1 MHVASRNGEC
11 FGGASVIRGRFAAA
25 ICGSKT
31 EVLVVIEIEDLY
43 KYYGERR
50 AVGPLSFSIEAGEIV
65 GLLGL
70 NGAGKTTTLRI
81 LACDLLPS
89 SGSVKVD
96 GLDVVENPHEVRS
109 RIGYLPDTPP
119 LYGDMTVRA
128 YLHFTARLR
137 GMSSSEA
144 DKRVPEVLE
153 TTSLDDVRDQLI
165 SSLSHGYKQRVGIAQ
180 AIVHKPRLLVLDEPI
195 SGLDP
200 KQIVEIREL
209 LRSLKGDHTIIVSSH
224 ILSEISETC
233 DRLLVIR
240 DGQIAA
246 VGTEAE
252 LSAKLL
258 RQKGVDVT
266 ARGDEDKALDVAK
279 ALPGVVNADVVGS
292 SEAGEG
298 LFTLRVEAE
307 GDVREA
313 LCKGLVE
320 AGIGLLEVRRS
331 ERELESVFLELA
343 GSAQDAASAS
353 TSRKKVGKKSG
364 KKDKSAGSEGKA
376 EAKSA
381 STTEDGSE
389 P

>member
-1 MHVASRNGEC
+1 
-11 FGGASVIRGRFAAA
+11 
-25 ICGSKT
+25 
-31 EVLVVIEIEDLY
+31 VIEIEDLY
-43 KYYGERR
+43 KYYGERK
-50 AVGPLSFSIEAGEIV
+50 AVGPLSFSIETGEIV

-70 NGAGKTTTLRI
+70 NGAGKTTTLRV

-96 GLDVVENPHEVRS
+96 GLDVVENPHEVRA
-109 RIGYLPDTPP
+109 RIGYLPDTAP

-128 YLHFTARLR
+128 FLHFAARLR
-137 GMSSSEA
+137 GMSSA
-144 DKRVPEVLE
+144 DANKRVPEVLE
-153 TTSLDDVRDQLI
+153 TTSLEDVRDQLI
-165 SSLSHGYKQRVGIAQ
+165 SSLSHGFKQRVGIAQ

-246 VGTEAE
+246 SGTEAE
-252 LSAKLL
+252 LSEKLL

-266 ARGDEDKALDVAK
+266 VRGDESKALGVARAVK
-279 ALPGVVNADVVGS
+279 GVVSAEAEGS
-292 SEAGEG
+292 SEAGDG
-298 LFTLRVEAE
+298 IFTLRIEAE
-307 GDVREA
+307 GDIREA
-313 LCKGLVE
+313 LCKALVE
-320 AGIGLLEVRRS
+320 AGLGLLEVRRS

-343 GSAQDAASAS
+343 GSNAEAPTAAQTA
-353 TSRKKVGKKSG
+353 RKKAGKKTG
-364 KKDKSAGSEGKA
+364 KKDRVATAETKA
-376 EAKSA
+376 ETKAAA
-381 STTEDGSE
+381 SKTEDGSE

>member
-1 MHVASRNGEC
+1 
-11 FGGASVIRGRFAAA
+11 
-25 ICGSKT
+25 
-31 EVLVVIEIEDLY
+31 VIEIEDLY

-50 AVGPLSFSIEAGEIV
+50 AVGPLSFAIEAGEIV

-89 SGSVKVD
+89 SGTVKVD
-96 GLDVVENPHEVRS
+96 GIDVVESPHEVRS

-128 YLHFTARLR
+128 YLHFAARLR
-137 GMSSSEA
+137 GMSHADA
-144 DKRVPEVLE
+144 DKRVPEVIE
-153 TTSLDDVRDQLI
+153 TTALKEVRDQLI
-165 SSLSHGYKQRVGIAQ
+165 SSLSHGFKQRVGIAQ

-200 KQIVEIREL
+200 RQIVEIREL
-209 LRSLKGDHTIIVSSH
+209 LRSLKGDHTILLSSH

-240 DGQIAA
+240 DGEIAA
-246 VGTEAE
+246 SGTEAE

-266 ARGDEDKALDVAK
+266 VRGDEEKVLETARSVQ
-279 ALPGVVNADVVGS
+279 GVVGAEVDAPA
-292 SEAGEG
+292 EAGEG
-298 LFTLRVEAE
+298 ILTLRIEAE
-307 GDVREA
+307 RDVREA
-313 LCKGLVE
+313 LCKALVE

-343 GSAQDAASAS
+343 GPPAESVDAAPAA
-353 TSRKKVGKKSG
+353 RKKAGKKAG
-364 KKDKSAGSEGKA
+364 KKERAAAAEPKAAASEK
-376 EAKSA
+376 
-381 STTEDGSE
+381 EDGSGS
-389 P
+389 

>member
-1 MHVASRNGEC
+1 M
-11 FGGASVIRGRFAAA
+11 
-25 ICGSKT
+25 
-31 EVLVVIEIEDLY
+31 IEIEDLY
-43 KYYGERR
+43 KYYGERK
-50 AVGPLSFSIEAGEIV
+50 AVGPLSFSIETGEIV

-96 GLDVVENPHEVRS
+96 GLDVVEQPHEVRG

-128 YLHFTARLR
+128 YLHFAARLR
-137 GMSSSEA
+137 GMSTSDA
-144 DKRVPEVLE
+144 NKRVPEVLE
-153 TTSLDDVRDQLI
+153 ITSLDDVRDQLI

-209 LRSLKGDHTIIVSSH
+209 LRSLKGDHTILLSSH

-246 VGTEAE
+246 AGTESE

-266 ARGDEDKALDVAK
+266 ARGDESKAVEIARGLA
-279 ALPGVVNADVVGS
+279 GVVNADADAA

-313 LCKGLVE
+313 LCKALVE
-320 AGIGLLEVRRS
+320 SGIGLLEVRRS

-343 GSAQDAASAS
+343 GSSQETTASS
-353 TSRKKVGKKSG
+353 PTRKKAGKKSG
-364 KKDKSAGSEGKA
+364 KKDRGASAEDKA
-376 EAKSA
+376 EAK
-381 STTEDGSE
+381 TTAKMEDGSE

>member
-1 MHVASRNGEC
+1 M
-11 FGGASVIRGRFAAA
+11 
-25 ICGSKT
+25 
-31 EVLVVIEIEDLY
+31 IEIEDLY

-89 SGSVKVD
+89 SGTVKVD
-96 GLDVVENPHEVRS
+96 GLDVVEQPHDVRG

-128 YLHFTARLR
+128 YLHFAARLR
-137 GMSSSEA
+137 GMSVNDA
-144 DKRVPEVLE
+144 NKRVPEVLE
-153 TTSLDDVRDQLI
+153 ITSLDDVRDQLI
-165 SSLSHGYKQRVGIAQ
+165 ASLSHGYKQRVGIAQ

-209 LRSLKGDHTIIVSSH
+209 LRSLKGDHTILLSSH

-246 VGTEAE
+246 AGTEAE

-266 ARGDEDKALDVAK
+266 ARGDEAKALDLARSI
-279 ALPGVVNADVVGS
+279 AGVVNADIEAP

-313 LCKGLVE
+313 LCKALVQ

-343 GSAQDAASAS
+343 GSSQETTAAP
-353 TSRKKVGKKSG
+353 TRKKTGKKTG
-364 KKDKSAGSEGKA
+364 KKDRAAAAEDKA
-376 EAKSA
+376 EAKTTA
-381 STTEDGSE
+381 KTEDGSE

>member
-1 MHVASRNGEC
+1 M
-11 FGGASVIRGRFAAA
+11 
-25 ICGSKT
+25 
-31 EVLVVIEIEDLY
+31 IEIEDLY

-128 YLHFTARLR
+128 YLHFAARLR
-137 GMSSSEA
+137 GMSASDA
-144 DKRVPEVLE
+144 DKRLPEVLE
-153 TTSLDDVRDQLI
+153 TTSLEDVRDQLI

-252 LSAKLL
+252 LSSKLL

-266 ARGDEDKALDVAK
+266 GRGDETKALEITR
-279 ALPGVVNADVVGS
+279 ALQGVVNVDSETAW
-292 SEAGEG
+292 EAGEG
-298 LFTLRVEAE
+298 LFTLHVEAE

-313 LCKGLVE
+313 LCKALIE

-343 GSAQDAASAS
+343 GSTQETNVSPA
-353 TSRKKVGKKSG
+353 RKKTGKKA
-364 KKDKSAGSEGKA
+364 KKDRAAEGKT
-376 EAKSA
+376 EAKA
-381 STTEDGSE
+381 AKTEDGSE

>member
-1 MHVASRNGEC
+1 M
-11 FGGASVIRGRFAAA
+11 
-25 ICGSKT
+25 
-31 EVLVVIEIEDLY
+31 IEIEDLY
-43 KYYGERR
+43 KYYGERK

-89 SGSVKVD
+89 SGTVKVD
-96 GLDVVENPHEVRS
+96 GIDVVENPHDVRA

-128 YLHFTARLR
+128 YLHFAARLR
-137 GMSSSEA
+137 GMSA
-144 DKRVPEVLE
+144 KDTDDRVHEVIE
-153 TTSLDDVRDQLI
+153 TTALEDVQDQLI
-165 SSLSHGYKQRVGIAQ
+165 ASLSHGYKQRVGIAQ

-209 LRSLKGDHTIIVSSH
+209 LRSLKGEHTILLSSH

-266 ARGDEDKALDVAK
+266 ARGDENKALELARSLK
-279 ALPGVVNADVVGS
+279 GVVTAELEPAA
-292 SEAGEG
+292 EAGDG
-298 LFTLRVEAE
+298 LFTLRVDAE

-313 LCKGLVE
+313 LCKTLVE

-343 GSAQDAASAS
+343 NSTQQAEVASAAPA
-353 TSRKKVGKKSG
+353 RKKTGKKAGS
-364 KKDKSAGSEGKA
+364 KDRGVTAESKSA
-376 EAKSA
+376 AKTA
-381 STTEDGSE
+381 AKTEDGSE

>member
-1 MHVASRNGEC
+1 
-11 FGGASVIRGRFAAA
+11 
-25 ICGSKT
+25 
-31 EVLVVIEIEDLY
+31 VIEIEHLY
-43 KYYGERR
+43 KYYGERK

-89 SGSVKVD
+89 SGTVKVD

-137 GMSSSEA
+137 GMSSADA
-144 DKRVPEVLE
+144 DKRVPEVIE

-209 LRSLKGDHTIIVSSH
+209 LRSLKGDHTILLSSH

-246 VGTEAE
+246 VGTESE

-279 ALPGVVNADVVGS
+279 KLPGVVNAEVLGA
-292 SEAGEG
+292 SETGEG

-320 AGIGLLEVRRS
+320 AGLGLLEVRRS

-343 GSAQDAASAS
+343 GPAPDAAAP
-353 TSRKKVGKKSG
+353 RKKAGKKTG
-364 KKDKSAGSEGKA
+364 KKDKSAGSESKTD
-376 EAKSA
+376 AK

>member
-1 MHVASRNGEC
+1 MIGTRFCYNG
-11 FGGASVIRGRFAAA
+11 ARLSAA
-25 ICGSKT
+25 GSSPNT

-50 AVGPLSFSIEAGEIV
+50 AVGPLSFAIEAGEIV

-89 SGSVKVD
+89 SGTVKVD

-128 YLHFTARLR
+128 YLHFAARLR
-137 GMSSSEA
+137 GLSYDVA
-144 DKRVPEVLE
+144 DKRVAEVLE
-153 TTSLDDVRDQLI
+153 TTALEDVHDQLI
-165 SSLSHGYKQRVGIAQ
+165 SSLSHGFKQRVGIAQ

-200 KQIVEIREL
+200 VQIVEMREL
-209 LRSLKGDHTIIVSSH
+209 LRSLKGEHTILLSSH

-240 DGQIAA
+240 EGQIAA
-246 VGTEAE
+246 AGTEAE

-258 RQKGVDVT
+258 RQKAIDVT
-266 ARGDEDKALDVAK
+266 ARGDEAK
-279 ALPGVVNADVVGS
+279 AIEAARAVPGVVVADTADAA
-292 SEAGEG
+292 EAGENV
-298 LFTLRVEAE
+298 FTLRVEAE
-307 GDVREA
+307 GDIREA
-313 LCKGLVE
+313 LCKALVD

-343 GSAQDAASAS
+343 GSTTDAAGAVAG
-353 TSRKKVGKKSG
+353 TRKKTGKKS
-364 KKDKSAGSEGKA
+364 KKDRAAREARSGAKAAVSEQ
-376 EAKSA
+376 
-381 STTEDGSE
+381 EDGSGS
-389 P
+389 